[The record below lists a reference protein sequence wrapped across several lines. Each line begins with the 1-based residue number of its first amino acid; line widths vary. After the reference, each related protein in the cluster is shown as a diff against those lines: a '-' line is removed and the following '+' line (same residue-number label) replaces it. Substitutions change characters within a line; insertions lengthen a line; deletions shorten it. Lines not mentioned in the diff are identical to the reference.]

1 MMRVAWNLLWLRPG
15 VVGGSE
21 EYATRQLRALAD
33 LAADRVDVTAFV
45 LEPFAAAHPDLARD
59 VRCVVAPVD
68 GANKAQRVAY
78 ETSWLATRTRRGFD
92 VVHHVGGRIPAIAGG
107 PRVVT
112 VHDLQPL
119 EHPENFS
126 AVKRAFLARAIPRSV
141 HRAQVVLTPSEHVRR
156 RVLVHFPLDPAVVRA
171 CPAPLLARPV
181 AREAASPT
189 AGQRWGEIDPA
200 LAELLTGERP
210 YVVYPAITYV
220 HKNHAV
226 LLEAFARVRLHAPD
240 ARLVLLGGAG
250 GAEPAVVARCEAP
263 DLSGAVLR
271 PGRVPRPVLDALVAR
286 ARVLAFPSRYE
297 GFGLP
302 VVEALAAGCPV
313 VAADVDALRE
323 VLAGDGVLVGPDDVA
338 GWAGALAAA
347 LQAPPDEAARVRT
360 AARAMARYAP
370 ERTVATLVDAYH
382 DAAGW

>member
-1 MMRVAWNLLWLRPG
+1 MIRVAWNLLWLRPG

-21 EYATRQLRALAD
+21 EYATRQLRALAA
-33 LAADRVDVTAFV
+33 LAADRADVTAFV
-45 LEPFAAAHPDLARD
+45 LEPFAAAHPELAHD
-59 VRCVVAPVD
+59 VRCVVAPID

-78 ETSWLATRTRRGFD
+78 ETSWLAARTRRGFD
-92 VVHHVGGRIPAIAGG
+92 VVHHVGGRIPAIASG

-126 AVKRAFLARAIPRSV
+126 LVKRSFLARAIPRSV
-141 HRAQVVLTPSEHVRR
+141 RRAQVVLTPSEHVRR
-156 RVLVHFPLDPAVVRA
+156 RVLVHFPLDPARVRA
-171 CPAPLLARPV
+171 CPAPLLPRDAPSETGRVPPV
-181 AREAASPT
+181 A
-189 AGQRWGEIDPA
+189 DPA

-210 YVVYPAITYV
+210 FVVYPAITYT

-226 LLEAFARVRLHAPD
+226 LLDAFARVRGAVPD
-240 ARLVLLGGAG
+240 ARLVLLGGPG
-250 GAEPAVVARCEAP
+250 GAEAAVAARCAAP

-271 PGRVPRPVLDALVAR
+271 PGRVPRDVLDRLVTG

-338 GWAGALAAA
+338 GWAAA
-347 LQAPPDEAARVRT
+347 LTAAVQAPRDDIARAAVAR
-360 AARAMARYAP
+360 RAMARYTP
-370 ERTVATLVDAYH
+370 GRTVDTLVDAYR